1 MMNCY
6 ILKFYTPKD
15 EMKKEILID
24 KDAATQAFIDRNLL
38 DITEEYFGRKY
49 DNSAAMVNYLE
60 HCYYTKET
68 VNQNRKK
75 EYWIISVADSFGNTE
90 TETYLATEDFD
101 LDKTIDWHYYSL
113 AWDYIFRMKS
123 NMSIDEFKAKYCYL
137 VSAEK
142 IEK

>member
-1 MMNCY
+1 MMNYY
-6 ILKFYTPKD
+6 ILNFYTPKD
-15 EMKKEILID
+15 EMVKEVFID
-24 KDAATQAFIDRNLL
+24 KDTITQSFINRILL
-38 DITEEYFGRKY
+38 DIAETFFGRKY

-75 EYWIISVADSFGNTE
+75 EYWNISVADHQGNTE
-90 TETYLATEDFD
+90 TESYLATEDFNV
-101 LDKTIDWHYYSL
+101 DKIIDWLKHYL
-113 AWDYIFRMKS
+113 AFIHKPSDMSEQEYI
-123 NMSIDEFKAKYCYL
+123 DKYCYL

>member
-1 MMNCY
+1 MMNYY
-6 ILKFYTPKD
+6 ILNFYTPKD
-15 EMKKEILID
+15 EMVKEVFID
-24 KDAATQAFIDRNLL
+24 KDTITQSFINRILL
-38 DITEEYFGRKY
+38 DIAENFFGHKY

-75 EYWIISVADSFGNTE
+75 EYWNIIVADHQDNTE
-90 TETYLATEDFD
+90 TESYLATEDFN
-101 LDKTIDWHYYSL
+101 LDKTIDWLKHYL
-113 AWDYIFRMKS
+113 AFIHKPSD
-123 NMSIDEFKAKYCYL
+123 MSEQEYVDKYCYL

>member
-1 MMNCY
+1 MMNYC
-6 ILKFYTPKD
+6 ILNFYTPKD
-15 EMKKEILID
+15 EMVKEVFMN
-24 KDAATQAFIDRNLL
+24 KDAITQSPSFIDRTLL
-38 DITEEYFGRKY
+38 DITETFFGRKY

-75 EYWIISVADSFGNTE
+75 EYVLICVTDKYGNTE
-90 TETYLATEDFD
+90 TESYLATEDFNV
-101 LDKTIDWHYYSL
+101 DKAIDRLKHYL
-113 AWDYIFRMKS
+113 AFIRKPLNISEQEYI
-123 NMSIDEFKAKYCYL
+123 DKYCYL

>member
-1 MMNCY
+1 MMNYY
-6 ILKFYTPKD
+6 ILNFYTPKD
-15 EMKKEILID
+15 EMVKEIFID
-24 KDAATQAFIDRNLL
+24 KDTITQSFINRILL
-38 DITEEYFGRKY
+38 DIAENFFGRKY

-75 EYWIISVADSFGNTE
+75 EYWNIIVADHQGNTE
-90 TETYLATEDFD
+90 TESYLATEDIN
-101 LDKTIDWHYYSL
+101 LDKIIDWLKHYL
-113 AWDYIFRMKS
+113 AFIHKPS
-123 NMSIDEFKAKYCYL
+123 NMSEQEYVDKYCYL

>member
-1 MMNCY
+1 MMDYY
-6 ILKFYTPKD
+6 ILNFYTPKD
-15 EMKKEILID
+15 QMVKEVFMN
-24 KDAATQAFIDRNLL
+24 KDAITQLQSFIDRTLL
-38 DITEEYFGRKY
+38 DITEAFFGRKY

-75 EYWIISVADSFGNTE
+75 EYWNIIVADHQGNTE
-90 TETYLATEDFD
+90 IESYLATEDFN
-101 LDKTIDWHYYSL
+101 LDKTIDRLKHYL
-113 AWDYIFRMKS
+113 AFIHKPSD
-123 NMSIDEFKAKYCYL
+123 MSKQEYVDKYCYL